1 MWNIY
6 KFDTRVAKARLNR
19 MEDDLSRKETM
30 FLTVYRVKIII
41 IIIIII
47 IIVNPSIETLIF
59 KKKKKKNVF
68 FSMNF
73 EMEKNFM
80 DIEV

>member
-47 IIVNPSIETLIF
+47 IVNPSIETLIL

>member
-1 MWNIY
+1 
-6 KFDTRVAKARLNR
+6 

>member
-47 IIVNPSIETLIF
+47 IVNPSIETLIF

>member
-47 IIVNPSIETLIF
+47 IVNPSIETLIF
-59 KKKKKKNVF
+59 KKKKKKKMSSF
-68 FSMNF
+68 P
-73 EMEKNFM
+73 
-80 DIEV
+80 